1 MNNNY
6 YEKNNY
12 EEFYNDWTDN
22 SDNFRNRRNAG
33 CCRENFEDNCCRE
46 RHEDKCREKRN
57 DNCCRERH
65 EDNCCREKHE
75 DRCREK
81 RNDNCCRENFFN
93 DDFCCNSDFH
103 CNDMTKSCKENQE
116 FERRPLRRCDED
128 AIEREIDNLFRFIL
142 NELCD
147 TEEDIDV
154 ISRAFVRLANLL
166 IEDTCLERGEE
177 QLICCVAKD
186 LKALQVLIDKTI
198 RDVKCLKKE
207 VKCC

>member
-12 EEFYNDWTDN
+12 DEFYNDWTDN
-22 SDNFRNRRNAG
+22 SDNFRNRRNSG
-33 CCRENFEDNCCRE
+33 CCRENFEDNC
-46 RHEDKCREKRN
+46 REKRN
-57 DNCCRERH
+57 DNCFRERH

-75 DRCREK
+75 DG
-81 RNDNCCRENFFN
+81 CRENFFN
-93 DDFCCNSDFH
+93 DDFCCNNDFH
-103 CNDMTKSCKENQE
+103 CNDMTMSCKENEE

-128 AIEREIDNLFRFIL
+128 AIEREINNLFRFIL

-166 IEDTCLERGEE
+166 IEDTCLECGEE

-207 VKCC
+207 VKY

>member
-12 EEFYNDWTDN
+12 DEFYNDWTDN
-22 SDNFRNRRNAG
+22 SDNFRNRRNSG
-33 CCRENFEDNCCRE
+33 CCRENFEDNC
-46 RHEDKCREKRN
+46 REKRN
-57 DNCCRERH
+57 DNCFRERH

-75 DRCREK
+75 DG
-81 RNDNCCRENFFN
+81 CRENFFN
-93 DDFCCNSDFH
+93 DDFCCNNDFH
-103 CNDMTKSCKENQE
+103 CNDMTMSCKENQE

-128 AIEREIDNLFRFIL
+128 AIEREINNLFRFIL

-166 IEDTCLERGEE
+166 IEDTCLECGEE

-207 VKCC
+207 VKY

>member
-12 EEFYNDWTDN
+12 DEFYNDWTDN
-22 SDNFRNRRNAG
+22 SDNFRNRRNSG
-33 CCRENFEDNCCRE
+33 CCRENFEDNCFRE
-46 RHEDKCREKRN
+46 RHEDNCREKRN

-75 DRCREK
+75 DG
-81 RNDNCCRENFFN
+81 CRENFFN
-93 DDFCCNSDFH
+93 DDFCCNNDFH
-103 CNDMTKSCKENQE
+103 CNDMTMSCKENEE

-128 AIEREIDNLFRFIL
+128 AIEREINNLFRFIL

-166 IEDTCLERGEE
+166 IEDTCLECGEE

-207 VKCC
+207 VKY